1 MINKT
6 LKKSF
11 VALTTATM
19 VAALAVAIP
28 AAARAD
34 GITCSEVAAATK
46 YSARNTQ
53 LCTGVDQ
60 FGAKYEI
67 AMPKKFNGTL
77 IVWSHG
83 IRKNTNLP
91 PIPVVADK
99 GYIVDNS
106 AEIAPSPA
114 IAAALLKQGFAL
126 AGSGVQ
132 TQGWNLAEQVLATTI
147 VIDQAIATFPAIDR
161 VAAWGA
167 SLGGLST
174 QILAETNPGLVEAV
188 APLCLSDSALSE
200 ITMAGDFLWGLKTL
214 FDPSIKAFGYSSGD
228 TGKGEM
234 LTDIQKVLG
243 VIVKLQ
249 TAITIN
255 PKTPKWPDTTPASA
269 AGLAAVIPVRSAI
282 LLLGLVSGISTQS
295 NTYDASSGPKGVPSD
310 ETSFGL
316 AISPA
321 LAVLENGAQ
330 AALLAVVAN
339 YDMELRAGGI
349 VYDNSKT
356 NFAARLG
363 DDSDVYAA
371 ALSGKSAITGML
383 SYLSALNPYAPRVK
397 ADASAVTA
405 MKALG
410 EISGKIT
417 VPTITLTAT
426 ADHITPP
433 GATQYLVNQYNSAIA
448 SGDSKK
454 GLLVNIWN
462 KPADEYTKFDA
473 AGSPI
478 TPAKPTNG
486 TQHCNF
492 TDSQWMMIAKML
504 TDSAKSGKAPTAKT
518 VAAAIKK
525 DKNLFVDPNYTAPLL
540 KARQ

>member
-1 MINKT
+1 MKNIN
-6 LKKSF
+6 LKKSL
-11 VALTTATM
+11 VALTTAAL
-19 VAALAVAIP
+19 VAALAVVIP
-28 AAARAD
+28 TTARAAGPD
-34 GITCSEVAAATK
+34 CSGTALPK
-46 YSARNTQ
+46 YPVYDVQ
-53 LCTGVDQ
+53 LCKGTDQ

-91 PIPVVADK
+91 PIPVVAPK
-99 GYIVDNS
+99 GYLVDYS

-114 IAAALLKQGFAL
+114 IAASLLKQGFAL

-132 TQGWNLAEQVLATTI
+132 TQGWNLADQVLATTI
-147 VIDQAIATFPAIDR
+147 VIDQAITTFPAIDR
-161 VAAWGA
+161 VASWGA
-167 SLGGLST
+167 SLGGLSS
-174 QILAETNPGLVEAV
+174 QILAESNPGLVDAV

-200 ITMAGDFLWGLKTL
+200 ITMAGDFLWGVKTF
-214 FDPSIKAFGYSSGD
+214 FDPTIKLSNYSSG
-228 TGKGEM
+228 TAGYTEM
-234 LTDIQKVLG
+234 VTDIGKVLTVFG
-243 VIVKLQ
+243 
-249 TAITIN
+249 T
-255 PKTPKWPDTTPASA
+255 
-269 AGLAAVIPVRSAI
+269 LAAAIKANPLAPAWPATSTAPATLKGIPVRSAV
-282 LLLGLVSGISTQS
+282 LLLGLISGVSTQS
-295 NTYDASSGPKGVPSD
+295 STYDSSSGPKGPL

-316 AISPA
+316 VISPA
-321 LAVLENGAQ
+321 LAVLENGAE
-330 AALLAVVAN
+330 AAILAVVAN
-339 YDMELRAGGI
+339 YDMELRAGG
-349 VYDNSKT
+349 VVFDNSKT
-356 NFAARLG
+356 NYAARLG
-363 DDSDVYAA
+363 DDGDVYAA
-371 ALSGKSAITGML
+371 GLSGKTATAGML
-383 SYLSALNPYAPRVK
+383 GYLSALNPAAPRVT
-397 ADASAVTA
+397 ADASAVAA
-405 MKALG
+405 MKAQG

-433 GATQYLVNQYNSAIA
+433 GATQYLVNQYKSAIA

-504 TDSAKSGKAPTAKT
+504 TDSAKSGKAPSAKT

>member
-1 MINKT
+1 MKNIN
-6 LKKSF
+6 LKKSL
-11 VALTTATM
+11 VALTTAAL
-19 VAALAVAIP
+19 VAALAVVIP
-28 AAARAD
+28 TTARAAGPD
-34 GITCSEVAAATK
+34 CSGTALPK
-46 YSARNTQ
+46 YPVYDVQ
-53 LCTGVDQ
+53 LCKGTDQ
-60 FGAKYEI
+60 YGAKYEI

-77 IVWSHG
+77 LVWSHG
-83 IRKNTNLP
+83 IRKNSNLP
-91 PIPVVADK
+91 AIPVVAPK
-99 GYIVDNS
+99 GYLVDNS
-106 AEIAPSPA
+106 AEIAPTPD
-114 IAAALLKQGFAL
+114 IAAKLLKQGFAL

-147 VIDQAIATFPAIDR
+147 VIDQAITTFPAIDR

-167 SLGGLST
+167 SLGGLSS

-200 ITMAGDFLWGLKTL
+200 ITMAGDFLWGVKTL
-214 FDPSIKAFGYSSGD
+214 FDPTIKLSNYSSGT
-228 TGKGEM
+228 TGYMEM
-234 LTDIQKVLG
+234 VGDIGKVLTVFG
-243 VIVKLQ
+243 TL
-249 TAITIN
+249 
-255 PKTPKWPDTTPASA
+255 SA
-269 AGLAAVIPVRSAI
+269 AIKANPLAPTWPATSTAPATLKGIPVRSAV
-282 LLLGLVSGISTQS
+282 LLLGLISGISTQS
-295 NTYDASSGPKGVPSD
+295 TTFDSSSGPAGPL

-330 AALLAVVAN
+330 AAILAVVAN
-339 YDMELRAGGI
+339 YDMELRAGG
-349 VYDNSKT
+349 VVFDNSKT
-356 NFAARLG
+356 NYAARLG
-363 DDSDVYAA
+363 DDGDVYAA
-371 ALSGKSAITGML
+371 GLSGKTATAGML
-383 SYLSALNPYAPRVK
+383 GYLSALNPAAPRVT
-397 ADASAVTA
+397 ANASAVAA

-433 GATQYLVNQYNSAIA
+433 GATQYLINQYNSAIS

-462 KPADEYTKFDA
+462 KPVDEYTKFDA

-478 TPAKPTNG
+478 TPAKTTNG
-486 TQHCNF
+486 TEHCNF
-492 TDSQWMMIAKML
+492 TESQFMMIAKML

>member
-1 MINKT
+1 MKNIN
-6 LKKSF
+6 LKKSL
-11 VALTTATM
+11 VALTTAAL
-19 VAALAVAIP
+19 VAALAVVIP
-28 AAARAD
+28 TTARAAGPD
-34 GITCSEVAAATK
+34 CSGTALPK
-46 YSARNTQ
+46 YPVYDVQ
-53 LCTGVDQ
+53 LCKGTDQ

-91 PIPVVADK
+91 PIPVVAPK
-99 GYIVDNS
+99 GYVVDYS

-114 IAAALLKQGFAL
+114 LAASLLKQGFAL

-132 TQGWNLAEQVLATTI
+132 TQGWNLADQVLATTI
-147 VIDQAIATFPAIDR
+147 VIDQAITTFPAIDR

-167 SLGGLST
+167 SLGGLSS
-174 QILAETNPGLVEAV
+174 QILAESNPGLVDAV
-188 APLCLSDSALSE
+188 APLCLAESALSE
-200 ITMAGDFLWGLKTL
+200 ITLAGDFLWGVKTF
-214 FDPSIKAFGYSSGD
+214 FDPSIKLSNYSSG
-228 TGKGEM
+228 TAGYMEM
-234 LTDIQKVLG
+234 VGDIGKVLTVFG
-243 VIVKLQ
+243 TLAA
-249 TAITIN
+249 AIKAN
-255 PKTPKWPDTTPASA
+255 PTTPAWPATSTA
-269 AGLAAVIPVRSAI
+269 PATLKGIPVRSAV
-282 LLLGLVSGISTQS
+282 LLLGLISGVSTQS
-295 NTYDASSGPKGVPSD
+295 PTYDASSGPKGPL

-316 AISPA
+316 VISPA
-321 LAVLENGAQ
+321 LAVLENGAE
-330 AALLAVVAN
+330 AAILAVVAN
-339 YDMELRAGGI
+339 YDMELRAGG
-349 VYDNSKT
+349 VVFDNSKT
-356 NFAARLG
+356 NYAARLG

-371 ALSGKSAITGML
+371 GLSGKTAIAGML
-383 SYLSALNPYAPRVK
+383 GYLSALNPAAPRVT
-397 ADASAVTA
+397 ADASAVAA
-405 MKALG
+405 MKAQG

-433 GATQYLVNQYNSAIA
+433 GATQYLVNQYNSALA

-492 TDSQWMMIAKML
+492 TDSQWMMVAKML
-504 TDSAKSGKAPTAKT
+504 TDSAKSGKAPSAKT

-525 DKNLFVDPNYTAPLL
+525 DKNLFVDPNYTAPLF
-540 KARQ
+540 KYRQ

>member
-1 MINKT
+1 MKNIN
-6 LKKSF
+6 LKKSL
-11 VALTTATM
+11 VALTTAAL
-19 VAALAVAIP
+19 VAALAVVIP
-28 AAARAD
+28 TTARAAGPD
-34 GITCSEVAAATK
+34 CSGTALPK
-46 YSARNTQ
+46 YPVYDVQ
-53 LCTGVDQ
+53 LCKGTDQ

-83 IRKNTNLP
+83 IRKNTDLP

-147 VIDQAIATFPAIDR
+147 VIDQAITTFPAIDR
-161 VAAWGA
+161 VAGWGA

-174 QILAETNPGLVEAV
+174 QILAETNPGLLDSV
-188 APLCLSDSALSE
+188 APLCLADSALSE
-200 ITMAGDFLWGLKTL
+200 ITLAGDFLWGVKTF
-214 FDPSIKAFGYSSGD
+214 FDPTIKLSNYSSGT
-228 TGKGEM
+228 TGYTEM
-234 LTDIQKVLG
+234 VGDIVKVLT
-243 VIVKLQ
+243 VFSSLKA
-249 TAITIN
+249 AIFAN
-255 PKTPKWPDTTPASA
+255 PLTPAWPATSTA
-269 AGLAAVIPVRSAI
+269 PATLKGIPVRSAV
-282 LLLGLVSGISTQS
+282 LLLGLVSGVSTQS
-295 NTYDASSGPKGVPSD
+295 STFDSSSGPKGPL

-321 LAVLENGAQ
+321 LAVLENGAE
-330 AALLAVVAN
+330 AAILAVVAN
-339 YDMELRAGGI
+339 YDMELRAGG
-349 VYDNSKT
+349 VVFDNSKT
-356 NFAARLG
+356 NYSARLG
-363 DDSDVYAA
+363 DDGDVFTTG
-371 ALSGKSAITGML
+371 LSGKTGIAGML
-383 SYLSALNPYAPRVK
+383 GYLSPLNPAAPRVT
-397 ADASAVTA
+397 ANASAVAA

-426 ADHITPP
+426 GDHITPP
-433 GATQYLVNQYNSAIA
+433 GATQYLINQYNSAIA

-478 TPAKPTNG
+478 TPVTPTNG

-492 TDSQWMMIAKML
+492 TESQFMMVAKML
-504 TDSAKSGKAPTAKT
+504 ADAAKSGKAPSAKT

>member
-1 MINKT
+1 MKNIN
-6 LKKSF
+6 LKKSL
-11 VALTTATM
+11 VALTTAAL
-19 VAALAVAIP
+19 VAALAVVIP
-28 AAARAD
+28 TTARAAGPD
-34 GITCSEVAAATK
+34 CSGTALPK
-46 YSARNTQ
+46 YPVYDVQ
-53 LCTGVDQ
+53 LCKGTDQ

-77 IVWSHG
+77 IVWAHG
-83 IRKNTNLP
+83 IRKNSNLP
-91 PIPVVADK
+91 PIPVVAPK
-99 GYIVDNS
+99 GYLVDYS

-114 IAAALLKQGFAL
+114 IAASLLKQGFAL

-132 TQGWNLAEQVLATTI
+132 TQGWNLADQVLATTI
-147 VIDQAIATFPAIDR
+147 VIDQAITTFPAIDR
-161 VAAWGA
+161 VASWGA
-167 SLGGLST
+167 SLGGLSS
-174 QILAETNPGLVEAV
+174 QILAESNPGLVDAV

-200 ITMAGDFLWGLKTL
+200 ITMAGDFLWGVKTF
-214 FDPSIKAFGYSSGD
+214 FDPTIKLSNYSSG
-228 TGKGEM
+228 TAGYTEM
-234 LTDIQKVLG
+234 VTDIGKVLTVFG
-243 VIVKLQ
+243 TLAA
-249 TAITIN
+249 AIKAN
-255 PKTPKWPDTTPASA
+255 PTTPAWPATSTA
-269 AGLAAVIPVRSAI
+269 PATLKGIPVRSAI
-282 LLLGLVSGISTQS
+282 LLLGLISGVSTQS
-295 NTYDASSGPKGVPSD
+295 STYDSSSGPKGPL

-316 AISPA
+316 VISPA
-321 LAVLENGAQ
+321 LAVLENGAE
-330 AALLAVVAN
+330 AAILAVVAN
-339 YDMELRAGGI
+339 YDMELRAGG
-349 VYDNSKT
+349 VVFDNSKT
-356 NFAARLG
+356 NYAARLG
-363 DDSDVYAA
+363 DDGDVYAA
-371 ALSGKSAITGML
+371 GLSGKTATAGML
-383 SYLSALNPYAPRVK
+383 GYLSALNPAAPRVT
-397 ADASAVTA
+397 ADASAVAA
-405 MKALG
+405 MKAQG

-433 GATQYLVNQYNSAIA
+433 GATQYLINQYNSAIA

-504 TDSAKSGKAPTAKT
+504 TDSAKSGKAPSAKT

>member
-1 MINKT
+1 MKNIN
-6 LKKSF
+6 LKKSL
-11 VALTTATM
+11 VALTTAAL
-19 VAALAVAIP
+19 VAALAVVIP
-28 AAARAD
+28 TTARAAGPD
-34 GITCSEVAAATK
+34 CSGTALPK
-46 YSARNTQ
+46 YPVYDVQ
-53 LCTGVDQ
+53 LCKGTDQ

-77 IVWSHG
+77 IVWAHG

-91 PIPVVADK
+91 PIPVVAPK
-99 GYIVDNS
+99 GYLVDYS

-114 IAAALLKQGFAL
+114 IAASLLKQGFAL

-132 TQGWNLAEQVLATTI
+132 TQGWNLADQVLATTI
-147 VIDQAIATFPAIDR
+147 VIDQAITTFPAIDR
-161 VAAWGA
+161 VASWGA
-167 SLGGLST
+167 SLGGLSS
-174 QILAETNPGLVEAV
+174 QILAESNPGLVDAV

-200 ITMAGDFLWGLKTL
+200 ITMAGDFLWGVKTF
-214 FDPSIKAFGYSSGD
+214 FDPTIKLSNYSSG
-228 TGKGEM
+228 TAGYTEM
-234 LTDIQKVLG
+234 VTDIGKVLTVFG
-243 VIVKLQ
+243 
-249 TAITIN
+249 T
-255 PKTPKWPDTTPASA
+255 
-269 AGLAAVIPVRSAI
+269 LAAAIKANPLAPAWPATSTAPATLKGIPVRSAV
-282 LLLGLVSGISTQS
+282 LLLGLISGVSTQS
-295 NTYDASSGPKGVPSD
+295 STYDSSSGPKGPL

-316 AISPA
+316 VISPA
-321 LAVLENGAQ
+321 LAVLENGAE
-330 AALLAVVAN
+330 AAILAVVAN
-339 YDMELRAGGI
+339 YDMELRAGG
-349 VYDNSKT
+349 VVFDNSKT
-356 NFAARLG
+356 NYAARLG
-363 DDSDVYAA
+363 DDGDVYAA
-371 ALSGKSAITGML
+371 GLSGKTATAGML
-383 SYLSALNPYAPRVK
+383 GYLSALNPAAPRVT
-397 ADASAVTA
+397 ADASAVAA
-405 MKALG
+405 MKAQG

-433 GATQYLVNQYNSAIA
+433 GATQYLINQYNSAIA

-504 TDSAKSGKAPTAKT
+504 TDSAKSGKAPSAKT

>member
-1 MINKT
+1 MKNIN
-6 LKKSF
+6 LKKSL
-11 VALTTATM
+11 VALTTAAL
-19 VAALAVAIP
+19 VAALAVVIP
-28 AAARAD
+28 TTARAAGPD
-34 GITCSEVAAATK
+34 CSGTALPK
-46 YSARNTQ
+46 YPVYDVQ
-53 LCTGVDQ
+53 LCKGTDQ

-77 IVWSHG
+77 IVWAHG
-83 IRKNTNLP
+83 IRKNSNLP
-91 PIPVVADK
+91 PIPVVAPK
-99 GYIVDNS
+99 GYLVDYS

-114 IAAALLKQGFAL
+114 IAASLLKQGFAL

-132 TQGWNLAEQVLATTI
+132 TQGWNLADQVLATTI
-147 VIDQAIATFPAIDR
+147 VIDQAITTFPAIDR
-161 VAAWGA
+161 VASWGA
-167 SLGGLST
+167 SLGGLSS
-174 QILAETNPGLVEAV
+174 QILAESNPGLVDAV

-200 ITMAGDFLWGLKTL
+200 ITMAGDFLWGVKTF
-214 FDPSIKAFGYSSGD
+214 FDPTIKLSNYSSG
-228 TGKGEM
+228 TAGYTEM
-234 LTDIQKVLG
+234 VTDIGKVLTVFG
-243 VIVKLQ
+243 
-249 TAITIN
+249 T
-255 PKTPKWPDTTPASA
+255 
-269 AGLAAVIPVRSAI
+269 LAAAIKANPLAPAWPATSTAPATLKGIPVRSAV
-282 LLLGLVSGISTQS
+282 LLLGLISGVSTQS
-295 NTYDASSGPKGVPSD
+295 STYDSSSGPKGPL

-316 AISPA
+316 VISPA
-321 LAVLENGAQ
+321 LAVLENGAE
-330 AALLAVVAN
+330 AAILAVVAN
-339 YDMELRAGGI
+339 YDMELRAGG
-349 VYDNSKT
+349 VVFDNSKT
-356 NFAARLG
+356 NYAARLG
-363 DDSDVYAA
+363 DDGDVYAA
-371 ALSGKSAITGML
+371 GLSGKTATAGML
-383 SYLSALNPYAPRVK
+383 GYLSALNPAAPRVT
-397 ADASAVTA
+397 ADASAVAA
-405 MKALG
+405 MKAQG

-433 GATQYLVNQYNSAIA
+433 GATQYLVNQYKSAIA

-504 TDSAKSGKAPTAKT
+504 TDSAKSGKAPSAKT

-525 DKNLFVDPNYTAPLL
+525 DKNLFVDPNYTPPLL

>member
-1 MINKT
+1 MKNIN
-6 LKKSF
+6 LKKSL
-11 VALTTATM
+11 VALTTAAL
-19 VAALAVAIP
+19 VAALAVVIP
-28 AAARAD
+28 TTARAAGPD
-34 GITCSEVAAATK
+34 CSGTALPK
-46 YSARNTQ
+46 YPVYDVQ
-53 LCTGVDQ
+53 LCKGTDQ

-77 IVWSHG
+77 IVWAHG
-83 IRKNTNLP
+83 IRKNSNLP
-91 PIPVVADK
+91 PIPVVAPK
-99 GYIVDNS
+99 GYLVDYS

-114 IAAALLKQGFAL
+114 IAASLLKQGFAL

-132 TQGWNLAEQVLATTI
+132 TQGWNLADQVLATTI
-147 VIDQAIATFPAIDR
+147 VIDQAITTFPAIDR
-161 VAAWGA
+161 VASWGA
-167 SLGGLST
+167 SLGGLSS
-174 QILAETNPGLVEAV
+174 QILAESNPGLVDAV

-200 ITMAGDFLWGLKTL
+200 ITMAGDFLWGVKTF
-214 FDPSIKAFGYSSGD
+214 FDPTIKLSNYSSG
-228 TGKGEM
+228 TAGYTEM
-234 LTDIQKVLG
+234 VTDIGNVLTVFG
-243 VIVKLQ
+243 
-249 TAITIN
+249 T
-255 PKTPKWPDTTPASA
+255 
-269 AGLAAVIPVRSAI
+269 LAAAIKANPLAPAWPATSTAPATLKGIPVRSAV
-282 LLLGLVSGISTQS
+282 LLLGLISGVSTQS
-295 NTYDASSGPKGVPSD
+295 STYDSSSGPKGPL

-316 AISPA
+316 VISPA
-321 LAVLENGAQ
+321 LAVLENGAE
-330 AALLAVVAN
+330 AAILAVVAN
-339 YDMELRAGGI
+339 YDMELRAGG
-349 VYDNSKT
+349 VVFDNSKT
-356 NFAARLG
+356 NYAARLG
-363 DDSDVYAA
+363 DDGDVYAA
-371 ALSGKSAITGML
+371 GLSGKTATAGML
-383 SYLSALNPYAPRVK
+383 GYLSALNPAAPRVT
-397 ADASAVTA
+397 ADASAVAA
-405 MKALG
+405 MKAQG

-433 GATQYLVNQYNSAIA
+433 GATQYLVNQYKSAIA

-504 TDSAKSGKAPTAKT
+504 TDSAKSGKAPSAKT

>member
-1 MINKT
+1 MKNIN
-6 LKKSF
+6 LKKSL
-11 VALTTATM
+11 VALTTAAL
-19 VAALAVAIP
+19 VAALAVVIP
-28 AAARAD
+28 TTARAAGPD
-34 GITCSEVAAATK
+34 CSGTALPK
-46 YSARNTQ
+46 YPVYDVQ
-53 LCTGVDQ
+53 LCKGTDQ
-60 FGAKYEI
+60 YGAKYEI

-77 IVWSHG
+77 LVWSHG
-83 IRKNTNLP
+83 IRKNSNLP
-91 PIPVVADK
+91 AIPVVAPK
-99 GYIVDNS
+99 GYLVDNS
-106 AEIAPSPA
+106 AEIAPTPD
-114 IAAALLKQGFAL
+114 IAAKLLKQGFAL

-188 APLCLSDSALSE
+188 APLCLSDSALTE
-200 ITMAGDFLWGLKTL
+200 ITMAGDFLWGVKTL
-214 FDPSIKAFGYSSGD
+214 FDPTIKLANYSAGAAGYVEMVTDIGKVLTVFGTLSAAIKANPLAPTWPATS
-228 TGKGEM
+228 TAPATLKG
-234 LTDIQKVLG
+234 
-243 VIVKLQ
+243 
-249 TAITIN
+249 
-255 PKTPKWPDTTPASA
+255 
-269 AGLAAVIPVRSAI
+269 IPVRSAV
-282 LLLGLVSGISTQS
+282 LLLGLISGISTQS
-295 NTYDASSGPKGVPSD
+295 TTFDSSSGPAGPL

-316 AISPA
+316 VISPA

-330 AALLAVVAN
+330 AAILAVVAN
-339 YDMELRAGGI
+339 YDMELRAGG
-349 VYDNSKT
+349 VVFDNSKT
-356 NFAARLG
+356 NYAARLG
-363 DDSDVYAA
+363 DDGDVYAA
-371 ALSGKSAITGML
+371 GLSGKTATAGML
-383 SYLSALNPYAPRVK
+383 GYLSALNPAAPRVT
-397 ADASAVTA
+397 ADASAVA
-405 MKALG
+405 SMKALG

-433 GATQYLVNQYNSAIA
+433 GATQYLINQYNSAIA

-478 TPAKPTNG
+478 TPAKTTNG
-486 TQHCNF
+486 TEHCNF
-492 TDSQWMMIAKML
+492 TESQFMMIAKML

>member
-1 MINKT
+1 MKNIN
-6 LKKSF
+6 LKKSL
-11 VALTTATM
+11 VALTTAAL
-19 VAALAVAIP
+19 VAALAVVIP
-28 AAARAD
+28 TTARAAGPD
-34 GITCSEVAAATK
+34 CSGTALPK
-46 YSARNTQ
+46 YPVYDVQ
-53 LCTGVDQ
+53 LCKGTDQ

-91 PIPVVADK
+91 PIPVVAPK
-99 GYIVDNS
+99 GYVVDYS

-114 IAAALLKQGFAL
+114 LAASLLKQGFAL

-132 TQGWNLAEQVLATTI
+132 TQGWNLADQVLATTI
-147 VIDQAIATFPAIDR
+147 VIDQAITTFPAIDR

-167 SLGGLST
+167 SLGGLSS
-174 QILAETNPGLVEAV
+174 QILAESNPGLVDAV
-188 APLCLSDSALSE
+188 APLCLAESALSE
-200 ITMAGDFLWGLKTL
+200 ITLAGDFLWGVKTF
-214 FDPSIKAFGYSSGD
+214 FDPSIKLSNYSSG
-228 TGKGEM
+228 TAGYMEM
-234 LTDIQKVLG
+234 VGDIGKVLTVFG
-243 VIVKLQ
+243 TLAA
-249 TAITIN
+249 AIKAN
-255 PKTPKWPDTTPASA
+255 PTTPAWPATSTA
-269 AGLAAVIPVRSAI
+269 PATLKGIPVRSAV
-282 LLLGLVSGISTQS
+282 LLLGLISGVSTQS
-295 NTYDASSGPKGVPSD
+295 PTYDASSGPKGPL

-316 AISPA
+316 VISPA
-321 LAVLENGAQ
+321 LAVLENGAE
-330 AALLAVVAN
+330 AAILAVVAN
-339 YDMELRAGGI
+339 YDMELRAGG
-349 VYDNSKT
+349 VVFDNSKT
-356 NFAARLG
+356 NYAARLG

-371 ALSGKSAITGML
+371 GLSGKTAIAGML
-383 SYLSALNPYAPRVK
+383 GYLSALNPAAPRVT
-397 ADASAVTA
+397 ADASAVAA
-405 MKALG
+405 MKAQG

-492 TDSQWMMIAKML
+492 TDSQWMMVAKML
-504 TDSAKSGKAPTAKT
+504 TDSAKSGKAPSAKT

-525 DKNLFVDPNYTAPLL
+525 DKNLFVDPNYTAPLF
-540 KARQ
+540 KYRQ

>member
-1 MINKT
+1 MKNIN
-6 LKKSF
+6 LKKSL
-11 VALTTATM
+11 VALTTAAL
-19 VAALAVAIP
+19 VAALAVVIP
-28 AAARAD
+28 TTARAAGPD
-34 GITCSEVAAATK
+34 CSGTALPK
-46 YSARNTQ
+46 YPVYDVQ
-53 LCTGVDQ
+53 LCKGTDQ

-83 IRKNTNLP
+83 IRKNSNLP
-91 PIPVVADK
+91 PIPVVAPK
-99 GYIVDNS
+99 GYLVDNS
-106 AEIAPSPA
+106 AEIAPTPD
-114 IAAALLKQGFAL
+114 IAAKLLKQGFAL

-167 SLGGLST
+167 SLGGLSS

-188 APLCLSDSALSE
+188 APLCLSDSALTE
-200 ITMAGDFLWGLKTL
+200 ITMAGDFLWGVKTL
-214 FDPSIKAFGYSSGD
+214 FDPTIKLANYSAGAAGYVEMVTDIGKVLTVFNTISATIKA
-228 TGKGEM
+228 
-234 LTDIQKVLG
+234 
-243 VIVKLQ
+243 
-249 TAITIN
+249 N
-255 PKTPKWPDTTPASA
+255 PITPAWPATSTA
-269 AGLAAVIPVRSAI
+269 PATLTGPIPVRSAV
-282 LLLGLVSGISTQS
+282 LLLGLISGISTQS
-295 NTYDASSGPKGVPSD
+295 TTFDSSSGPKGPL

-330 AALLAVVAN
+330 AAILAVVAN
-339 YDMELRAGGI
+339 YDMELRAGG
-349 VYDNSKT
+349 VVFDNSKT
-356 NFAARLG
+356 NYAARLG
-363 DDSDVYAA
+363 DDGDVYAA
-371 ALSGKSAITGML
+371 GLSGKTATAGML
-383 SYLSALNPYAPRVK
+383 GYLSALNPAAPRVT

-417 VPTITLTAT
+417 VPTITLAAT

-433 GATQYLVNQYNSAIA
+433 GATQYLINQYNSAIA

-478 TPAKPTNG
+478 TPAKTTNG
-486 TQHCNF
+486 TEHCNF
-492 TDSQWMMIAKML
+492 TESQFMMIAKML

>member
-1 MINKT
+1 MKNIN
-6 LKKSF
+6 LKKSL
-11 VALTTATM
+11 VALTTAAL
-19 VAALAVAIP
+19 VAALAVVIP
-28 AAARAD
+28 TTARAAGPD
-34 GITCSEVAAATK
+34 CSGTALPK
-46 YSARNTQ
+46 YPVYDVQ
-53 LCTGVDQ
+53 LCKGTDQ

-77 IVWSHG
+77 IVWAHG

-91 PIPVVADK
+91 PIPVVAPK
-99 GYIVDNS
+99 GYLVDYS

-114 IAAALLKQGFAL
+114 IAASLLKQGFAL

-132 TQGWNLAEQVLATTI
+132 TQGWNLADQVLATTI
-147 VIDQAIATFPAIDR
+147 VIDQAITTFPAIDR
-161 VAAWGA
+161 VASWGA
-167 SLGGLST
+167 SLGGLSS
-174 QILAETNPGLVEAV
+174 QILAESNPGLVDAV

-200 ITMAGDFLWGLKTL
+200 ITMAGDFLWGVKTF
-214 FDPSIKAFGYSSGD
+214 FDPTIKLSNYSSG
-228 TGKGEM
+228 TAGYTEM
-234 LTDIQKVLG
+234 VTDIGKVLTVFG
-243 VIVKLQ
+243 
-249 TAITIN
+249 T
-255 PKTPKWPDTTPASA
+255 
-269 AGLAAVIPVRSAI
+269 LAAAIKANPLAPAWPATSTAPATLKGIPVRSAV
-282 LLLGLVSGISTQS
+282 LLLGLISGVSTQS
-295 NTYDASSGPKGVPSD
+295 STYDSSSGPKGPL

-316 AISPA
+316 VISPA
-321 LAVLENGAQ
+321 LAVLENGAE
-330 AALLAVVAN
+330 AAILAVVAN
-339 YDMELRAGGI
+339 YDMELRAGG
-349 VYDNSKT
+349 VVFDNSKT
-356 NFAARLG
+356 NYAARLG
-363 DDSDVYAA
+363 DDGDVYAA
-371 ALSGKSAITGML
+371 GLSGKTATAGML
-383 SYLSALNPYAPRVK
+383 GYLSALNPAASRVT
-397 ADASAVTA
+397 ADASAVAA
-405 MKALG
+405 MKAQG

-433 GATQYLVNQYNSAIA
+433 GATQYLVNQYKSAIA

-504 TDSAKSGKAPTAKT
+504 TDSAKSGKAPSAKT

>member
-1 MINKT
+1 MKNIN
-6 LKKSF
+6 LKKSL
-11 VALTTATM
+11 VALTTAAL
-19 VAALAVAIP
+19 VAALAVVIP
-28 AAARAD
+28 TTARAAGPD
-34 GITCSEVAAATK
+34 CSGTALPK
-46 YSARNTQ
+46 YPVYDVQ
-53 LCTGVDQ
+53 LCKGTDQ

-83 IRKNTNLP
+83 IRKNSNLP
-91 PIPVVADK
+91 PIPVVAPK
-99 GYIVDNS
+99 GYLVDNS
-106 AEIAPSPA
+106 AEIAPTPD
-114 IAAALLKQGFAL
+114 IAAKLLKQGFAL

-167 SLGGLST
+167 SLGGLSS

-188 APLCLSDSALSE
+188 APLCLSDSALTE
-200 ITMAGDFLWGLKTL
+200 ITMAGDFLWGVKTL
-214 FDPSIKAFGYSSGD
+214 FDPTIKLANYSAGAAGYVEMVTDIGKVLTVFGTLSAAIKANPLAPTWPATS
-228 TGKGEM
+228 TAPATLKG
-234 LTDIQKVLG
+234 
-243 VIVKLQ
+243 
-249 TAITIN
+249 
-255 PKTPKWPDTTPASA
+255 
-269 AGLAAVIPVRSAI
+269 IPVRSAV
-282 LLLGLVSGISTQS
+282 LLLGLISGISTQS
-295 NTYDASSGPKGVPSD
+295 TTFDSSSGPKGPL

-316 AISPA
+316 VISPA

-330 AALLAVVAN
+330 AAILAVVAN
-339 YDMELRAGGI
+339 YDMELRAGG
-349 VYDNSKT
+349 VVFDNSKT
-356 NFAARLG
+356 NYAARLG
-363 DDSDVYAA
+363 DDGDVYAA
-371 ALSGKSAITGML
+371 GLSGKTATAGML
-383 SYLSALNPYAPRVK
+383 GYLSALNPAAPRVT

-433 GATQYLVNQYNSAIA
+433 GATQYLINQYNSAIA

-478 TPAKPTNG
+478 TPAKTTNG
-486 TQHCNF
+486 TEHCNF
-492 TDSQWMMIAKML
+492 TESQFMMIAKML

>member
-1 MINKT
+1 MKNIN
-6 LKKSF
+6 LKKSL
-11 VALTTATM
+11 VALTTAAL
-19 VAALAVAIP
+19 VAALAVVIP
-28 AAARAD
+28 TTARAAGPD
-34 GITCSEVAAATK
+34 CSGTALPK
-46 YSARNTQ
+46 YPVYDVQ
-53 LCTGVDQ
+53 LCKGTDQ
-60 FGAKYEI
+60 YGAKYEI

-77 IVWSHG
+77 LVWSHG
-83 IRKNTNLP
+83 IRKNSNLP
-91 PIPVVADK
+91 AIPVVAPK
-99 GYIVDNS
+99 GYLVDNS
-106 AEIAPSPA
+106 AEIAPTPD
-114 IAAALLKQGFAL
+114 IAAKLLKQGFAL

-147 VIDQAIATFPAIDR
+147 VIDQAITTFPAIDR

-167 SLGGLST
+167 SLGGLSS

-200 ITMAGDFLWGLKTL
+200 ITMAGDFLWGVKTL
-214 FDPSIKAFGYSSGD
+214 FDPTIKLSNYSSGT
-228 TGKGEM
+228 TGYMEM
-234 LTDIQKVLG
+234 VGDIGKVLTVFG
-243 VIVKLQ
+243 TL
-249 TAITIN
+249 
-255 PKTPKWPDTTPASA
+255 SA
-269 AGLAAVIPVRSAI
+269 AIKANPLAPTWPATSTAPATLKGIPVRSAV
-282 LLLGLVSGISTQS
+282 LLLGLISGISTQS
-295 NTYDASSGPKGVPSD
+295 TTFDSSSGPKGPL

-316 AISPA
+316 VISPA

-330 AALLAVVAN
+330 AAILAVVAN
-339 YDMELRAGGI
+339 YDMELRAGG
-349 VYDNSKT
+349 VVFDNSKT
-356 NFAARLG
+356 NYAARLG
-363 DDSDVYAA
+363 DDGDVYAA
-371 ALSGKSAITGML
+371 GLSGKTATAGML
-383 SYLSALNPYAPRVK
+383 GYLSALNPAAPRVT
-397 ADASAVTA
+397 ADASAVA
-405 MKALG
+405 SMKALG

-433 GATQYLVNQYNSAIA
+433 GATQYLINQYNSAIS

-478 TPAKPTNG
+478 TPAKTTNG
-486 TQHCNF
+486 TEHCNF
-492 TDSQWMMIAKML
+492 TESQFMMIAKML

>member
-1 MINKT
+1 MKNIN
-6 LKKSF
+6 LKKSL
-11 VALTTATM
+11 VALTTAAL
-19 VAALAVAIP
+19 VAALAVVIP
-28 AAARAD
+28 TTARAAGPD
-34 GITCSEVAAATK
+34 CSGTALPK
-46 YSARNTQ
+46 YPVYDVQ
-53 LCTGVDQ
+53 LCKGTDQ
-60 FGAKYEI
+60 YGAKYEI

-77 IVWSHG
+77 LVWSHG
-83 IRKNTNLP
+83 IRKNSNLP
-91 PIPVVADK
+91 AIPVVAPK
-99 GYIVDNS
+99 GYLVDNS
-106 AEIAPSPA
+106 AEIAPSPD
-114 IAAALLKQGFAL
+114 IAAKLLKQGFAL

-167 SLGGLST
+167 SLGGLSS

-188 APLCLSDSALSE
+188 APLCLSDSALTE
-200 ITMAGDFLWGLKTL
+200 ITMAGDFLWGVKTL
-214 FDPSIKAFGYSSGD
+214 FDPTIKLANYSAGAAGYVEMVTDIGKVLTVFGTLSAAIKANPLAPTWPATS
-228 TGKGEM
+228 TAPATLKG
-234 LTDIQKVLG
+234 
-243 VIVKLQ
+243 
-249 TAITIN
+249 
-255 PKTPKWPDTTPASA
+255 
-269 AGLAAVIPVRSAI
+269 IPVRSAV
-282 LLLGLVSGISTQS
+282 LLLGLISGISTQS
-295 NTYDASSGPKGVPSD
+295 TTFDSSSGPKGPL

-316 AISPA
+316 VISPA

-330 AALLAVVAN
+330 AAILAVVAN
-339 YDMELRAGGI
+339 YDMELRAGG
-349 VYDNSKT
+349 VVFDNSKT
-356 NFAARLG
+356 NYAARLG
-363 DDSDVYAA
+363 DDGDVYAA
-371 ALSGKSAITGML
+371 GLSGKTATAGML
-383 SYLSALNPYAPRVK
+383 GYLSALNPAAPRVA
-397 ADASAVTA
+397 ADASAVA
-405 MKALG
+405 SMKALG

-433 GATQYLVNQYNSAIA
+433 GATQYLINQYNSAIA

-478 TPAKPTNG
+478 TPAKTTNG
-486 TQHCNF
+486 TEHCNF
-492 TDSQWMMIAKML
+492 TESQFMMIAKML

>member
-1 MINKT
+1 MKNIN
-6 LKKSF
+6 LKKSL
-11 VALTTATM
+11 VALTTAAL
-19 VAALAVAIP
+19 VAALAVVIP
-28 AAARAD
+28 TTASAAGPD
-34 GITCSEVAAATK
+34 CSGTALPK
-46 YSARNTQ
+46 YPVYDVQ
-53 LCTGVDQ
+53 LCKGTDQ

-77 IVWSHG
+77 IVWAHG
-83 IRKNTNLP
+83 IRKNSNLP
-91 PIPVVADK
+91 PIPVVAPK
-99 GYIVDNS
+99 GYLVDYS

-114 IAAALLKQGFAL
+114 IAASLLKQGFAL

-132 TQGWNLAEQVLATTI
+132 TQGWNLADQVLATTI
-147 VIDQAIATFPAIDR
+147 VIDQAITTFPAIDR
-161 VAAWGA
+161 VASWGA
-167 SLGGLST
+167 SLGGLSS
-174 QILAETNPGLVEAV
+174 QILAESNPGLVDAV

-200 ITMAGDFLWGLKTL
+200 ITMAGDFLWGVKTF
-214 FDPSIKAFGYSSGD
+214 FDPTIKLSNYSSG
-228 TGKGEM
+228 TAGYTEM
-234 LTDIQKVLG
+234 VTDIGKVLTVFG
-243 VIVKLQ
+243 
-249 TAITIN
+249 T
-255 PKTPKWPDTTPASA
+255 
-269 AGLAAVIPVRSAI
+269 LAAAIKANPLAPAWPATSTAPATLKGIPVRSAI
-282 LLLGLVSGISTQS
+282 LLLGLISGVSTQS
-295 NTYDASSGPKGVPSD
+295 STYDSSSGPKGPL

-316 AISPA
+316 VISPA
-321 LAVLENGAQ
+321 LAVLENGAE
-330 AALLAVVAN
+330 AAILAVVAN
-339 YDMELRAGGI
+339 YDMELRAGG
-349 VYDNSKT
+349 VVFDNSKT
-356 NFAARLG
+356 NYAARLG
-363 DDSDVYAA
+363 DDGDVYAA
-371 ALSGKSAITGML
+371 GLSGKTATAGML
-383 SYLSALNPYAPRVK
+383 GYLSALNPAAPRVT
-397 ADASAVTA
+397 ADASAVAA
-405 MKALG
+405 MKAQG

-433 GATQYLVNQYNSAIA
+433 GATQYLVNQYKSAIA

-504 TDSAKSGKAPTAKT
+504 TDSAKSGKAPSAKT

>member
-1 MINKT
+1 MKNIN
-6 LKKSF
+6 LKKSL
-11 VALTTATM
+11 VALTTAAL
-19 VAALAVAIP
+19 VAALAVVIP
-28 AAARAD
+28 TTARAAGPD
-34 GITCSEVAAATK
+34 CSGTALPK
-46 YSARNTQ
+46 YPVYDVQ
-53 LCTGVDQ
+53 LCKGTDQ

-77 IVWSHG
+77 IVWAHG

-91 PIPVVADK
+91 PIPVVAPK
-99 GYIVDNS
+99 GYLVDYS

-114 IAAALLKQGFAL
+114 IAASLLKQGFAL

-132 TQGWNLAEQVLATTI
+132 TQGWNLADQVLATTI
-147 VIDQAIATFPAIDR
+147 VIDQAITTFPAIDR
-161 VAAWGA
+161 VASWGA
-167 SLGGLST
+167 SLGGLSS
-174 QILAETNPGLVEAV
+174 QILAESNPGLVDAV

-200 ITMAGDFLWGLKTL
+200 ITMAGDFLWGVKTF
-214 FDPSIKAFGYSSGD
+214 FDPTIKLSNYSSG
-228 TGKGEM
+228 TAGYTEM
-234 LTDIQKVLG
+234 VTDIGKVLTVFG
-243 VIVKLQ
+243 
-249 TAITIN
+249 T
-255 PKTPKWPDTTPASA
+255 
-269 AGLAAVIPVRSAI
+269 LAAAIKANPLAPAWPATSTAPATLKGIPVRSAI
-282 LLLGLVSGISTQS
+282 LLLGLISGVSTQS
-295 NTYDASSGPKGVPSD
+295 STYDSSSGPKGPL

-316 AISPA
+316 VISPA
-321 LAVLENGAQ
+321 LAVLENGAE
-330 AALLAVVAN
+330 AAILAVVAN
-339 YDMELRAGGI
+339 YDMELRAGG
-349 VYDNSKT
+349 VVFDNSKT
-356 NFAARLG
+356 NYAARLG
-363 DDSDVYAA
+363 DDGDVYAA
-371 ALSGKSAITGML
+371 GLSGKTATAGML
-383 SYLSALNPYAPRVK
+383 GYLSALNPAAPRVT
-397 ADASAVTA
+397 ADASAVAA
-405 MKALG
+405 MKAQG

-504 TDSAKSGKAPTAKT
+504 TDSAKSGKAPSAKT

>member
-1 MINKT
+1 MKNIN
-6 LKKSF
+6 LKKSL
-11 VALTTATM
+11 VALSTAAL
-19 VAALAVAIP
+19 VAALAVVIP
-28 AAARAD
+28 TTARAAEP
-34 GITCSEVAAATK
+34 TCSEVAAAVK
-46 YSARNTQ
+46 YSARNAQ

-77 IVWSHG
+77 IVWAHG
-83 IRKNTNLP
+83 IRKNSNLP
-91 PIPVVADK
+91 PIPVVAPK
-99 GYIVDNS
+99 GYLVDYS

-114 IAAALLKQGFAL
+114 IAASLLKQGFAL

-132 TQGWNLAEQVLATTI
+132 TQGWNLADQVLATTI
-147 VIDQAIATFPAIDR
+147 VIDQAITTFPAIDR
-161 VAAWGA
+161 VASWGA
-167 SLGGLST
+167 SLGGLSS
-174 QILAETNPGLVEAV
+174 QILAESNPGLVDAV

-200 ITMAGDFLWGLKTL
+200 ITMAGDFLWGVKTF
-214 FDPSIKAFGYSSGD
+214 FDPTIKLSNYSSG
-228 TGKGEM
+228 TAGYTEM
-234 LTDIQKVLG
+234 VTDIGKVLTVFG
-243 VIVKLQ
+243 
-249 TAITIN
+249 T
-255 PKTPKWPDTTPASA
+255 
-269 AGLAAVIPVRSAI
+269 LAAAIKANPLAPAWPATSTAPATLKGIPVRSAV
-282 LLLGLVSGISTQS
+282 LLLGLISGVSTQS
-295 NTYDASSGPKGVPSD
+295 STYDSSSGPKGPL

-316 AISPA
+316 VISPA
-321 LAVLENGAQ
+321 LAVLENGAE
-330 AALLAVVAN
+330 AAILAVVAN
-339 YDMELRAGGI
+339 YDMELRAGG
-349 VYDNSKT
+349 VVFDNSKT
-356 NFAARLG
+356 NYAARLG
-363 DDSDVYAA
+363 DDGDVYAA
-371 ALSGKSAITGML
+371 GLSGKTATAGML
-383 SYLSALNPYAPRVK
+383 GYLSALNPAAPRVT
-397 ADASAVTA
+397 ADASAVAA
-405 MKALG
+405 MKAQG

-433 GATQYLVNQYNSAIA
+433 GATQYLVNQYKSAIA

-504 TDSAKSGKAPTAKT
+504 TDSAKSGKAPSAKT

>member
-1 MINKT
+1 MKNIN
-6 LKKSF
+6 LKKSL
-11 VALTTATM
+11 VALTTAAL
-19 VAALAVAIP
+19 VAALAVFIP
-28 AAARAD
+28 TTARAAGPD
-34 GITCSEVAAATK
+34 CSGTALPK
-46 YSARNTQ
+46 YLVYDVQ
-53 LCTGVDQ
+53 LCKGTDQ

-77 IVWSHG
+77 LVWSHG
-83 IRKNTNLP
+83 IRYNTNLP
-91 PIPVVADK
+91 PIPVVSPK
-99 GYIVDNS
+99 GYLVDNS
-106 AEIAPSPA
+106 ADIAPSPA
-114 IAAALLKQGFAL
+114 IATSLLKQGFAL

-132 TQGWNLAEQVLATTI
+132 VQGWNLAEQVLATTI

-167 SLGGLST
+167 SLGGLSS

-188 APLCLSDSALSE
+188 APLCLADSALSE
-200 ITMAGDFLWGLKTL
+200 ITMAGDFLWGVKTL
-214 FDPSIKAFGYSSGD
+214 FDPTIKLANYSSGT
-228 TGKGEM
+228 TGYMEM
-234 LTDIQKVLG
+234 VGDIGKVLTVFG
-243 VIVKLQ
+243 TL
-249 TAITIN
+249 
-255 PKTPKWPDTTPASA
+255 SA
-269 AGLAAVIPVRSAI
+269 AIKANPLAPTWPATSTAPATLKGIPVRSAV
-282 LLLGLVSGISTQS
+282 LLLGLMSGVSTQS
-295 NTYDASSGPKGVPSD
+295 TTFDSSSGPKGPL

-316 AISPA
+316 VISPA

-330 AALLAVVAN
+330 AAILAVVAN
-339 YDMELRAGGI
+339 YDMELRAGG
-349 VYDNSKT
+349 VVFDNSKT
-356 NFAARLG
+356 NYAARLG

-371 ALSGKSAITGML
+371 GLSGKTATAGML
-383 SYLSALNPYAPRVK
+383 GYLSALNPAAPRVT
-397 ADASAVTA
+397 ADASAVA
-405 MKALG
+405 RMKALG

-433 GATQYLVNQYNSAIA
+433 GATQYLINQYNSAIA

-478 TPAKPTNG
+478 TPAKTTNG
-486 TQHCNF
+486 TEHCNF
-492 TDSQWMMIAKML
+492 TENQFMMIAKML

-525 DKNLFVDPNYTAPLL
+525 DKNLFVDPNYTAPLF
-540 KARQ
+540 KYRQ

>member
-1 MINKT
+1 MKNIN
-6 LKKSF
+6 LKKSL
-11 VALTTATM
+11 VALTTAAL
-19 VAALAVAIP
+19 VAALAVVIP
-28 AAARAD
+28 TTARAAGPD
-34 GITCSEVAAATK
+34 CSGTALPK
-46 YSARNTQ
+46 YPVYDVQ
-53 LCTGVDQ
+53 LCKGTDQ
-60 FGAKYEI
+60 YGAKYEI

-77 IVWSHG
+77 LVWSHG
-83 IRKNTNLP
+83 IRKNSNLP
-91 PIPVVADK
+91 AIPVVAPK
-99 GYIVDNS
+99 GYLVDNS
-106 AEIAPSPA
+106 AEIAPSPD
-114 IAAALLKQGFAL
+114 IAAKLLKQGFAL

-167 SLGGLST
+167 SLGGLSS

-188 APLCLSDSALSE
+188 APLCLSDSALTE
-200 ITMAGDFLWGLKTL
+200 ITMAGDFLWGVKTL
-214 FDPSIKAFGYSSGD
+214 FDPTIKLANYSAGAAGYVEMVTDIGKVLTVFGTLSAAIKANPLAPTWPATS
-228 TGKGEM
+228 TAPATLKG
-234 LTDIQKVLG
+234 
-243 VIVKLQ
+243 
-249 TAITIN
+249 
-255 PKTPKWPDTTPASA
+255 
-269 AGLAAVIPVRSAI
+269 IPVRSAV
-282 LLLGLVSGISTQS
+282 LLLGLISGISTQS
-295 NTYDASSGPKGVPSD
+295 TTFDSSSGPKGPL

-316 AISPA
+316 VISPA

-330 AALLAVVAN
+330 AAILAVVAN
-339 YDMELRAGGI
+339 YDMELRAGG
-349 VYDNSKT
+349 VVFDNSKT
-356 NFAARLG
+356 NYAARLG
-363 DDSDVYAA
+363 DDGDVYAA
-371 ALSGKSAITGML
+371 GLSGKTATAGML
-383 SYLSALNPYAPRVK
+383 GYLSALNPAAPRVT
-397 ADASAVTA
+397 ADASAVAA

-417 VPTITLTAT
+417 VPTITLAAT

-478 TPAKPTNG
+478 TPAKTTNG
-486 TQHCNF
+486 TEHCNF
-492 TDSQWMMIAKML
+492 TESQFMMIAKML

>member
-1 MINKT
+1 MKNIN
-6 LKKSF
+6 LKKSL
-11 VALTTATM
+11 VALTTAAL
-19 VAALAVAIP
+19 VAALAVVIP
-28 AAARAD
+28 TTARAAGPD
-34 GITCSEVAAATK
+34 CSGTALPK
-46 YSARNTQ
+46 YPVYDVQ
-53 LCTGVDQ
+53 LCKGTDQ

-91 PIPVVADK
+91 PIPVVAPK
-99 GYIVDNS
+99 GYLVDYS

-114 IAAALLKQGFAL
+114 IAASLLKQGFAL

-132 TQGWNLAEQVLATTI
+132 TQGWNLADQVLATTI
-147 VIDQAIATFPAIDR
+147 VIDQAITTFPAIDR
-161 VAAWGA
+161 VASWGA
-167 SLGGLST
+167 SLGGLSS
-174 QILAETNPGLVEAV
+174 QILAESNPGLVDAV

-200 ITMAGDFLWGLKTL
+200 ITMAGDFLWGVKTF
-214 FDPSIKAFGYSSGD
+214 FDPTIKLSNYSSG
-228 TGKGEM
+228 TAGYTEM
-234 LTDIQKVLG
+234 VTDIGKVLTVFG
-243 VIVKLQ
+243 
-249 TAITIN
+249 T
-255 PKTPKWPDTTPASA
+255 
-269 AGLAAVIPVRSAI
+269 LAAAIKANPLAPAWPATSTAPATLKGIPVRSAV
-282 LLLGLVSGISTQS
+282 LLLGLISGVSTQS
-295 NTYDASSGPKGVPSD
+295 STYDSSSGPKGPL

-316 AISPA
+316 VISPA
-321 LAVLENGAQ
+321 LAVLENGAE
-330 AALLAVVAN
+330 AAILAVVAN
-339 YDMELRAGGI
+339 YDMELRAGG
-349 VYDNSKT
+349 VVFDNSKT
-356 NFAARLG
+356 NYAARLG
-363 DDSDVYAA
+363 DDGDVYAA
-371 ALSGKSAITGML
+371 GLSGKTATAGML
-383 SYLSALNPYAPRVK
+383 GYLSALNPAAPRVT
-397 ADASAVTA
+397 ADASAVAA
-405 MKALG
+405 MKAQG

-417 VPTITLTAT
+417 VPTITLSAT

-433 GATQYLVNQYNSAIA
+433 GATQYLVNQYKSAIA

>member
-1 MINKT
+1 MKNIN
-6 LKKSF
+6 LKKSL
-11 VALTTATM
+11 VALTTAAL
-19 VAALAVAIP
+19 VAALAVVIP
-28 AAARAD
+28 TTARAAGPD
-34 GITCSEVAAATK
+34 CSGTALPK
-46 YSARNTQ
+46 YPVYDVQ
-53 LCTGVDQ
+53 LCKGTDQ

-77 IVWSHG
+77 IVWAHG
-83 IRKNTNLP
+83 IRKNSNLP
-91 PIPVVADK
+91 PIPVVAPK
-99 GYIVDNS
+99 GYLVDYS

-114 IAAALLKQGFAL
+114 IAASLLKQGFAL

-132 TQGWNLAEQVLATTI
+132 TQGWNLADQVLATTI
-147 VIDQAIATFPAIDR
+147 VIDQAITTFPAIDR
-161 VAAWGA
+161 VASWGA
-167 SLGGLST
+167 SLGGLSS
-174 QILAETNPGLVEAV
+174 QILAESNPGLVDAV

-200 ITMAGDFLWGLKTL
+200 ITMAGDFLWGVKTF
-214 FDPSIKAFGYSSGD
+214 FDPTIKLSNYSSG
-228 TGKGEM
+228 TAGYTEM
-234 LTDIQKVLG
+234 VTDIGKVLTVFG
-243 VIVKLQ
+243 
-249 TAITIN
+249 T
-255 PKTPKWPDTTPASA
+255 
-269 AGLAAVIPVRSAI
+269 LAAAIKANPLAPAWPATSTAPATLKGIPVRSAV
-282 LLLGLVSGISTQS
+282 LLLGLISGVSTQS
-295 NTYDASSGPKGVPSD
+295 STYDSSSGPKGPL

-316 AISPA
+316 VISPA
-321 LAVLENGAQ
+321 LAVLENGAE
-330 AALLAVVAN
+330 AAILAVVAN
-339 YDMELRAGGI
+339 YDMELRAGG
-349 VYDNSKT
+349 VVFDNSKT
-356 NFAARLG
+356 NYAARLG
-363 DDSDVYAA
+363 DDGDVYAA
-371 ALSGKSAITGML
+371 GLSGKTATAGML
-383 SYLSALNPYAPRVK
+383 GYLSALNPAAPRVT
-397 ADASAVTA
+397 ADASAVAA
-405 MKALG
+405 MKAQG

-433 GATQYLVNQYNSAIA
+433 GATQYLINQYNSAIA

-504 TDSAKSGKAPTAKT
+504 TDSAKSGKAPSAKT

-525 DKNLFVDPNYTAPLL
+525 DKNLFVDPNYTPPLL

>member
-1 MINKT
+1 MKNIN
-6 LKKSF
+6 LKKSL
-11 VALTTATM
+11 VALTTAAL
-19 VAALAVAIP
+19 VAALAVVIP
-28 AAARAD
+28 TTARAAGPD
-34 GITCSEVAAATK
+34 CSGTALPK
-46 YSARNTQ
+46 YPVYDVQ
-53 LCTGVDQ
+53 LCKGTDQ
-60 FGAKYEI
+60 YGAKYEI

-77 IVWSHG
+77 LVWSHG
-83 IRKNTNLP
+83 IRKNSNLP
-91 PIPVVADK
+91 AIPVVAPK
-99 GYIVDNS
+99 GYLVDNS
-106 AEIAPSPA
+106 AEIAPTPD
-114 IAAALLKQGFAL
+114 IAAKLLKQGFAL

-147 VIDQAIATFPAIDR
+147 VIDQAITTFPAIDR

-167 SLGGLST
+167 SLGGLSS

-200 ITMAGDFLWGLKTL
+200 ITMAGDFLWGVKTL
-214 FDPSIKAFGYSSGD
+214 FDPTIKLANYSAGAAGYVEMVTDIGKVLTVFGTISATIKA
-228 TGKGEM
+228 
-234 LTDIQKVLG
+234 
-243 VIVKLQ
+243 
-249 TAITIN
+249 N
-255 PKTPKWPDTTPASA
+255 PLTPAWPATSTA
-269 AGLAAVIPVRSAI
+269 PATLTGPIPVRSAV
-282 LLLGLVSGISTQS
+282 LLLGLISGISTQS
-295 NTYDASSGPKGVPSD
+295 TTFDSSSGPKGPL

-330 AALLAVVAN
+330 AAILAVVAN
-339 YDMELRAGGI
+339 YDMELRAGG
-349 VYDNSKT
+349 VVFDNSKT
-356 NFAARLG
+356 NYAARLG
-363 DDSDVYAA
+363 DDGDVYAA
-371 ALSGKSAITGML
+371 GLSGKTATAGML
-383 SYLSALNPYAPRVK
+383 GYLSALNPAAPRVT
-397 ADASAVTA
+397 ANASAVA
-405 MKALG
+405 SMKALG

-433 GATQYLVNQYNSAIA
+433 GATQYLINQYNSAIA

-478 TPAKPTNG
+478 TPAKTTNG
-486 TQHCNF
+486 TEHCNF
-492 TDSQWMMIAKML
+492 TESQFMMIAKML

>member
-1 MINKT
+1 MKNIN
-6 LKKSF
+6 LKKSL
-11 VALTTATM
+11 VALTTAAL
-19 VAALAVAIP
+19 VAALAVVIP
-28 AAARAD
+28 TTARAAGPD
-34 GITCSEVAAATK
+34 CSGTALPK
-46 YSARNTQ
+46 YPVYDVQ
-53 LCTGVDQ
+53 LCKGTDQ

-77 IVWSHG
+77 IVWAHG
-83 IRKNTNLP
+83 IRKNSNLP
-91 PIPVVADK
+91 PIPVVAPK
-99 GYIVDNS
+99 GYLVDYS

-114 IAAALLKQGFAL
+114 IAASLLKQGFAL

-132 TQGWNLAEQVLATTI
+132 TQGWNLADQVLATTI
-147 VIDQAIATFPAIDR
+147 VIDQAITTFPAIDR
-161 VAAWGA
+161 VASWGA
-167 SLGGLST
+167 SLGGLSS
-174 QILAETNPGLVEAV
+174 QILAESNPGLVDAV

-200 ITMAGDFLWGLKTL
+200 ITMAGDFLWGVKTF
-214 FDPSIKAFGYSSGD
+214 FDPTIKLSNYSSG
-228 TGKGEM
+228 TAGYTEM
-234 LTDIQKVLG
+234 VTDIGKVLTVFG
-243 VIVKLQ
+243 
-249 TAITIN
+249 T
-255 PKTPKWPDTTPASA
+255 
-269 AGLAAVIPVRSAI
+269 LAAAIKANPLAPAWPATSTAPATLKGIPVRSAV
-282 LLLGLVSGISTQS
+282 LLLGLISGVSTQS
-295 NTYDASSGPKGVPSD
+295 STYDSSSGPKGPL

-316 AISPA
+316 VISPA
-321 LAVLENGAQ
+321 LAVLENGAE
-330 AALLAVVAN
+330 AAILAVVAN
-339 YDMELRAGGI
+339 YDMELRAGG
-349 VYDNSKT
+349 VVFDNSKT
-356 NFAARLG
+356 NYAARLG
-363 DDSDVYAA
+363 DDGDVYAA
-371 ALSGKSAITGML
+371 GLSGKTATAGML
-383 SYLSALNPYAPRVK
+383 GYLSALNPAAPRVT
-397 ADASAVTA
+397 ANASAVAA
-405 MKALG
+405 MKAQG

-417 VPTITLTAT
+417 VPTITLAAT

-433 GATQYLVNQYNSAIA
+433 GATQYLVNQYKSAIA

-492 TDSQWMMIAKML
+492 TESQFMMIAKML